1 MYIVNA
7 IPISKS
13 VLKNT
18 LSYFSEKKINI
29 GSVIKI
35 PLRNKIVLGIVL
47 SSDNLRDIKSSVKKA
62 DFQMKKIES
71 TTSFE
76 LFTQEFM
83 RATKKISDY
92 YVSPHGSA
100 LYSLIPSVILQNPK
114 EFSLQKKDKEINN
127 SNPSEILAL
136 QDKISERISRYKNI
150 IREEF
155 AKGFS
160 VFICVPTIND
170 MEYISEN
177 VEKGLEEYVYMLN
190 NYLSKKKIISVWN
203 DICTKKHP
211 VVIIG
216 TGKFLSIPRKDIKTI
231 IIEKENSPSYKT
243 DGRPFIDIRKFAEFL
258 TKEMGARVVFGD
270 DVLRVETLWRNKE
283 GEIFEAGHI
292 KTRYDEKTEIF
303 VEDLSQKK
311 EGDNFK
317 IFSENLNQLIKGLEK
332 NREKLFLFT
341 VRKGLSPIIVC
352 TDCGS
357 LVKCENCNHPV
368 ILYEQQNKR
377 QFICN
382 FCGKKRDADKKCKN
396 CDSWR
401 LNSLGIG
408 IDMIEKKI
416 REEYKNIPLFK
427 MDGLSVKTHKE
438 ALKIIELFNKS
449 NFGIFLSTEMG
460 LNYLRDGVENSA
472 IVSIDSLF
480 SIPNFYMSEKIF
492 SLINQI
498 KLLTKNKFIIQTR
511 NPNNELIPLAVERN
525 IADFYRYEIENRK
538 KFEYPPFSK
547 FIKISVPEKKEF
559 VKKTADV
566 IKNKF
571 QGYNISP
578 YLSNYSKIKNSETLN
593 FLISIQSDKWPD
605 NNLVEKLK
613 LLPQNFS
620 IEVDPENIM

>member
-13 VLKNT
+13 VPKNT

-71 TTSFE
+71 AISFE
-76 LFTQEFM
+76 LFTQEFI
-83 RATKKISDY
+83 RATKKTSDY
-92 YVSPHGSA
+92 YASPQGA
-100 LYSLIPSVILQNPK
+100 VLYSLIPSVVLQNPK
-114 EFSLQKKDKEINN
+114 EFSLQKTDKKMANQK
-127 SNPSEILAL
+127 PSEILAI

-160 VFICVPTIND
+160 VFICVPTMND

-177 VEKGLEEYVYMLN
+177 VEKGLEEYVYTIN
-190 NYLSKKKIISVWN
+190 NYLNKKKIISTWN
-203 DICTKKHP
+203 DICNKKHP

-231 IIEKENSPSYKT
+231 IIEKENSSFYKI
-243 DGRPFIDIRKFAEFL
+243 DGRPFVDTRKFAEFL
-258 TKEMGARVVFGD
+258 SKEMEARVIFGD
-270 DVLRVETLWRNKE
+270 DVLRIETLWRNKE

-292 KTRYDEKTEIF
+292 KTRYDEKTEVLI
-303 VEDLSQKK
+303 EDLSQKK
-311 EGDNFK
+311 EGDEFR
-317 IFSENLNQLIKGLEK
+317 IFGNNLSHLIKNLEK

-341 VRKGLSPIIVC
+341 IRKGLSPVIVC
-352 TDCGS
+352 TDCGA
-357 LVKCENCNHPV
+357 LVKCENCKHPV

-382 FCGKKRDADKKCKN
+382 FCGKKREVDKKCKV

-416 REEYKNIPLFK
+416 KEEYKNIPLFK
-427 MDGLSVKTHKE
+427 IDGLSVKTHKE
-438 ALKIIELFNKS
+438 ALRVIESFNKS
-449 NFGIFLSTEMG
+449 DFGIFLSTEMG
-460 LNYLRDGVENSA
+460 LNYLRDMVENSA

-498 KLLTKNKFIIQTR
+498 RLLTKNKFIIQTR
-511 NPNNELIPLAVERN
+511 NPNNELFPLSAEGN

-547 FIKISVPEKKEF
+547 FIKISVPEKKES
-559 VKKTADV
+559 VKETTEI
-566 IKNKF
+566 IKKEF
-571 QGYNISP
+571 EGYNISP
-578 YLSNYSKIKNSETLN
+578 YLSNYSRVKNSEIIN
-593 FLISIQSDKWPD
+593 FLISIKNDKWPD
-605 NNLVEKLK
+605 NNLVRKLGV
-613 LLPQNFS
+613 LPPNFS
-620 IEVDPENIM
+620 VEVDPENIM